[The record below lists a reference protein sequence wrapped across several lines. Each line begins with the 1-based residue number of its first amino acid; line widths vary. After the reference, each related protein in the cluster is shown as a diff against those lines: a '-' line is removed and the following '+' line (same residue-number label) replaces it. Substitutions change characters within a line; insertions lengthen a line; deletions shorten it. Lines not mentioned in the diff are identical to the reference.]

1 MDFTLDQQ
9 IKAGI
14 FVAVGVV
21 IVALSILFL
30 GDDKLSLTGT
40 YELRVQLKQVQGLS
54 PGSQVALSG
63 LRIGRIDSIHFA
75 KDTSDLIATLEID
88 KQHQKRVT
96 QGAIAGV
103 KTLGALG
110 DKYIY
115 ITPGPKDA
123 AVLQDGEMLDSDGGE
138 DFLDMIAK
146 KSTDLT
152 NVVDVVNELNALLKN
167 LNQDGRSRVMMD
179 NMITASAQFKA
190 LMSDARESL
199 NKDKMRELVAHMS
212 NIMAK
217 LDKGD
222 GSLGALINDP
232 TLHQRLT
239 SLLGESPRRQF
250 LKPLIRETIIHQE
263 KGTKGVVK

>member
-9 IKAGI
+9 IKTGI
-14 FVAVGVV
+14 FVVVGMV

-30 GDDKLSLTGT
+30 GEDKMSLTGT
-40 YELRVQLKQVQGLS
+40 YELRVQLRQVQGLS

-63 LRIGRIDSIHFA
+63 LRIGRIDTIQFA
-75 KDTSDLIATLEID
+75 KDSADLIATIEID
-88 KQHQKRVT
+88 KQHQKRIT
-96 QGAIAGV
+96 RGAIAGM
-103 KTLGALG
+103 KKLGALS

-123 AVLQDGEMLDSDGGE
+123 PVLQSGELIESDGGE
-138 DFLDMIAK
+138 DFLDIIAK
-146 KSTDLT
+146 KSSDLS
-152 NVVDVVNELNALLKN
+152 NVVEVVNELNTLLKN

-199 NKDKMRELVAHMS
+199 NKDKMRELIAHMS
-212 NIMAK
+212 NIMTK

-239 SLLGESPRRQF
+239 SLLGDSPRRQF

-263 KGTKGVVK
+263 KGAKGVVK